1 MKELLLHTSTWKY
14 FIQNVKIKKQ
24 VAEYTHSII
33 PYCTKFGILKLN
45 THLINI
51 HAYNVSRKPYKGL
64 MLQEDASV
72 EGKWKMASGRDTQ
85 AALTICAMFFNT
97 ILSF

>member
-1 MKELLLHTSTWKY
+1 MVMSKNSPDRMNKLHNIILEYHKAKMRELLLHTSTWIY
-14 FIQNVKIKKQ
+14 FIQNVKMKKQ

-64 MLQEDASV
+64 ML
-72 EGKWKMASGRDTQ
+72 
-85 AALTICAMFFNT
+85 L
-97 ILSF
+97 